1 MTIPDALS
9 RAFAAYHEV
18 MGDTGVWHEV
28 EHGKGK
34 VIKVTTPS
42 KFSIP
47 LNQDIVVAAVEQDLW
62 RKVVGFYAVQ
72 GAPPLWEKNFEEDDN
87 ILPDAIVVPHS
98 TVTVTRNLQRRVSD
112 RQMVRTDMGGSA
124 KTL

>member
-1 MTIPDALS
+1 MFKNQAVLKGRDWRYAEAISGFEFEQRYRKGDRMTIPDALL

-42 KFSIP
+42 KVF
-47 LNQDIVVAAVEQDLW
+47 
-62 RKVVGFYAVQ
+62 
-72 GAPPLWEKNFEEDDN
+72 
-87 ILPDAIVVPHS
+87 H
-98 TVTVTRNLQRRVSD
+98 
-112 RQMVRTDMGGSA
+112 
-124 KTL
+124 